1 MTFADLAQN
10 STGVKRIG
18 VLRAD
23 VDNLGLAFVEG
34 FCVKILQ
41 KTNIVMSL
49 YLGLLLFPKLV
60 NIFKYYLNHLLEKVI
75 IV

>member
-34 FCVKILQ
+34 FLRKDSPENKYRYVTISRTATLSRSLSIFL
-41 KTNIVMSL
+41 NI
-49 YLGLLLFPKLV
+49 
-60 NIFKYYLNHLLEKVI
+60 I
-75 IV
+75 